1 MAGLRGVH
9 SSILVRASLKQS
21 KDSLKVEVDNRVE
34 VEMASVA
41 DEKEKMKEGEEVEDE
56 ESYSRAMQLSTSVVV
71 SMALQTA
78 TELGVF
84 DVLQEAGEGAKVS
97 AKEIASKLCCNNNP
111 EAATMLDRVLA
122 LLASHS
128 ILNCSLIPDPQN
140 LGTFHRLYTITPV
153 STFFVRNSDGASLG
167 PFIALIQDNIFL
179 HTWSELKNAIRN
191 GGIPFNKVYGTHA
204 FEYPSLDSRFNQV
217 FNTAMINHTTLVMKK
232 VLECYKGFE
241 DIKRLVDVGGGL
253 GININLITS
262 KYPHIQGINFDL
274 PHVIQH
280 APSYPGVEHV
290 AGDMFENVPKGDA
303 IFMKWI
309 LHDWSDEYCVKLLKN
324 CYDAIPDDG
333 KVIVVEAVLPIIPE
347 TNAAWKAVSQTDV
360 LMMTQ
365 NPGGKERSDQLFMDL
380 ATAAG
385 FSGIR
390 YQSYV
395 RTFWVM
401 EFFK

>member
-1 MAGLRGVH
+1 MATLP
-9 SSILVRASLKQS
+9 SSKL
-21 KDSLKVEVDNRVE
+21 N
-34 VEMASVA
+34 
-41 DEKEKMKEGEEVEDE
+41 GEEKKIEAAELEDE
-56 ESYSRAMQLSTSVVV
+56 ESFSRAMQLCNSVVLP
-71 SMALQTA
+71 MALQSA

-84 DVLQEAGEGAKVS
+84 DVLQKAGESAKIS
-97 AKEIASKLCCNNNP
+97 AKEIASQLSCNHP
-111 EAATMLDRVLA
+111 SMLDRLLA
-122 LLASHS
+122 LLSSHS
-128 ILNCSLIPDPQN
+128 ILHCSLTPDHQN
-140 LGTFHRLYTITPV
+140 LGSFHRLYTITPV
-153 STFFVRNSDGASLG
+153 ARFFARDSDGVSLG
-167 PFIALIQDNIFL
+167 PLMALLQDKIFL
-179 HTWSELKNAIRN
+179 QSWTELKNAIRE
-191 GGIPFNKVYGTHA
+191 GGIPFNRVYGTHA
-204 FEYPSLDSRFNQV
+204 FEYPGLDSRFNQV

-253 GININLITS
+253 GITINLITS

-274 PHVIQH
+274 PHVIEH

-290 AGDMFENVPKGDA
+290 GGDMFESVPKGDA

-309 LHDWSDEYCVKLLKN
+309 LHDWSDEHCLKLLKN
-324 CYDAIPDDG
+324 CYNAIPDDG
-333 KVIVVEAVLPIIPE
+333 KVIVVEVILPILPE
-347 TNAAWKAVSQTDV
+347 TNAGWKAGSQIDV

-365 NPGGKERSDQLFMDL
+365 NPGGKERSEQEFSEL

-390 YQSYV
+390 YECYV